1 MHAVAP
7 YDFAR
12 LGLGDVGAGFV
23 GEFARLGTL
32 SEWGYSDPIRI
43 QSLLP
48 VCSTRAAIS
57 SSG

>member
-43 QSLLP
+43 
-48 VCSTRAAIS
+48 
-57 SSG
+57 